1 MDNGNDRDDENN
13 NDGNADAVAVVVVV
27 VVVVVSSRGI
37 RMVREALQS
46 RFCCQEECMSSPSA
60 SMQSLQL

>member
-13 NDGNADAVAVVVVV
+13 NDGNADAVAVV